1 MPEEFT
7 EYQTFFQKSLES
19 SHTSFF
25 FVLDLL
31 RCCLSFIFYINY
43 RRHGARSLV
52 SLPQRAQQ
60 EELDKIEKHIKSTKD
75 KENAKP
81 LDKPEQ

>member
-1 MPEEFT
+1 MHVIHNLLLLC
-7 EYQTFFQKSLES
+7 QKSSLS
-19 SHTSFF
+19 IK
-25 FVLDLL
+25 LL